1 MRPLNLDECWIC
13 QQQFPDQKTLKR
25 HLASK
30 GTHGGRLSVVC
41 LWCFS
46 YEKRFSRIS
55 DLKCHLDEKHPDI
68 SPKLEK
74 TFMSEANGNWFSV
87 FPEDYRRIVTK
98 VTPKGS
104 PSAVQARSHVT
115 SWLGKCKSVRR
126 LRQSWVEDWANHPR
140 DTDVVGTPKQGI
152 REPSVE
158 SAVSEWEQD
167 VPTITLE
174 EDAPMEEYDPLLPS
188 VLTLHSIQMN
198 ADGPLIALFTIRL
211 KEMTWYRIEIDP
223 VIRMVEKFNA
233 ALERKANTIRPTDIS
248 TMSHSGSPVYGE
260 EFYHK
265 QQMCADTLNIS
276 PALITRI
283 ERRPDIFSS
292 VSKTKP
298 ILAPTNS
305 PLAPTNQSPSATSS
319 IPKPPSSTSKHPS
332 SAPKPPSSTPKP
344 SSSVPKPPSS
354 VTKSPLPA
362 SKPSTS
368 TSKPPSSLITSLPVV
383 QPPSSSTDLT
393 ITEETPIQ
401 KKAREILTLGSMP
414 AIPPARRNWKTKSIK
429 IPTGT
434 TFLQWPPREWE
445 TLTPDSKLLAWEFAA
460 SQLEYHSSGKFPKLD
475 RVDLLDKYNFLALPG
490 TKEQKIKGKENLVR
504 KCRYYN
510 YEILRTTINKDNP
523 DFKIIVN
530 QLYTT
535 RDLRDTSTDKII
547 DLCNQSKIPL
557 RLL

>member
-68 SPKLEK
+68 APKLEK
-74 TFMSEANGNWFSV
+74 TFMSEANGYWFSV

-115 SWLGKCKSVRR
+115 SWLGKCKSIRR

-140 DTDVVGTPKQGI
+140 DTDVVGTPRQGI

-158 SAVSEWEQD
+158 SASIICIHK
-167 VPTITLE
+167 P
-174 EDAPMEEYDPLLPS
+174 PC
-188 VLTLHSIQMN
+188 VLTPYICLNNQSLH
-198 ADGPLIALFTIRL
+198 
-211 KEMTWYRIEIDP
+211 
-223 VIRMVEKFNA
+223 
-233 ALERKANTIRPTDIS
+233 
-248 TMSHSGSPVYGE
+248 H
-260 EFYHK
+260 
-265 QQMCADTLNIS
+265 
-276 PALITRI
+276 
-283 ERRPDIFSS
+283 
-292 VSKTKP
+292 
-298 ILAPTNS
+298 LAPTK
-305 PLAPTNQSPSATSS
+305 AS
-319 IPKPPSSTSKHPS
+319 IIICT
-332 SAPKPPSSTPKP
+332 
-344 SSSVPKPPSS
+344 KPPSS
-354 VTKSPLPA
+354 VPKSPSSA
-362 SKPSTS
+362 PSLHHLQPTS
-368 TSKPPSSLITSLPVV
+368 AFHLLCGPVV

-393 ITEETPIQ
+393 LAEETPIQ

-414 AIPPARRNWKTKSIK
+414 AIPPARRDWKTKSIK
-429 IPTGT
+429 IPTGS

-460 SQLEYHSSGKFPKLD
+460 SQLEYHSTGKFPKLD

-530 QLYTT
+530 QLFIT
-535 RDLRDTSTDKII
+535 RDSRDTSTDKII
-547 DLCNQSKIPL
+547 DLCNHSKIPL